1 MDRVDS
7 RVQEKN
13 SAYYVKYCNNNIY
26 TIEFISLRLLTGF
39 VLFTE
44 CGLVATGGVA
54 LGMFL
59 VLALQA
65 ARACTRRLCRRARSP
80 KKYKHQMAFVCC
92 NLFNTQ

>member
-1 MDRVDS
+1 MLDRVDS
-7 RVQEKN
+7 RVQEKKP
-13 SAYYVKYCNNNIY
+13 SAYYIKHCNNNIY
-26 TIEFISLRLLTGF
+26 TIGFISLRLLTGF

-65 ARACTRRLCRRARSP
+65 ARACARRLCRRASSP
-80 KKYKHQMAFVCC
+80 VVEE
-92 NLFNTQ
+92 